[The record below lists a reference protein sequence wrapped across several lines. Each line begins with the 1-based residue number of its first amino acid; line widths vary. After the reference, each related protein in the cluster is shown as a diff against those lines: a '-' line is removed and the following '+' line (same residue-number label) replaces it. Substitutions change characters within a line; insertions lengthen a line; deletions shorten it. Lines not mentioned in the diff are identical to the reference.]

1 MKIEFLCSNET
12 VMEYFPPL
20 PASKLRPDWYKDLPR
35 YIGNHKLDAKEMQQ
49 SGISQQKET
58 IKACIPVQ
66 DYIGQGYILRYPAD
80 IMVTPEQVGDE
91 QGWWAASDTV
101 KCSPHSHQQCP
112 VHMNK
117 KKNVYFKVTHPWT
130 VRTPPG
136 YSCYFYQPEFFLE
149 ERIRFFP
156 GVVDTDTYPSPA
168 NFPGLILSEETFT
181 LKAGDP
187 MMVVFPFKRESWE
200 HEVKYAEEK
209 QNPVRLFIERGYK
222 KLFHKQK
229 SFR

>member
-1 MKIEFLCSNET
+1 MKIEFLCSDE
-12 VMEYFPPL
+12 VAMEYFPPL
-20 PASKLRPDWYKDLPR
+20 PASNLLPDWYKDLPR
-35 YIGNHKLDAKEMQQ
+35 YINNHKLNAKEMQQ
-49 SGISQQKET
+49 AGIANQNET
-58 IKACIPVQ
+58 VKACVPVQ

-101 KCSPHSHQQCP
+101 DCGMHAYQQCP

-117 KKNVYFKVTHPWT
+117 KKNVYFKVVHPWI

-149 ERIRFFP
+149 ERVRFFP
-156 GVVDTDTYPSPA
+156 GVVDTDSFPA
-168 NFPGLILSEETFT
+168 QVNFPGVITSEETFT

-200 HEVKYAEEK
+200 HEIKYAEQK
-209 QNPVRLFIERGYK
+209 RNPTLLFIERGYK

-229 SFR
+229 SFK